1 MNKSCIFIIA
11 CNLFVGNLTEWK
23 ALDGAGIEEMG
34 VVTKGCGYQGA
45 WSLGGAVKLSR
56 TGCLKA

>member
-23 ALDGAGIEEMG
+23 ALNGAGIGEMG
-34 VVTKGCGYQGA
+34 VGTEGCGY
-45 WSLGGAVKLSR
+45 
-56 TGCLKA
+56 